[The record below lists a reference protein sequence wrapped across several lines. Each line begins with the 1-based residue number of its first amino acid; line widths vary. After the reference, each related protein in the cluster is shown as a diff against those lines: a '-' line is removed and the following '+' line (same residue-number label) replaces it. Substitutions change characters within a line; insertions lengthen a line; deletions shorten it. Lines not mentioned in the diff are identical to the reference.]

1 MFVNQTES
9 TQFIQSLKR
18 AGVSIHNEEEV
29 IERLAEARE
38 WHFAFCTL
46 VNQGKRI
53 GIWFA
58 ASAKTRST
66 QLKRLFAQYH
76 FTSSAEASFEA
87 SLQKMA

>member
-9 TQFIQSLKR
+9 TLFIQSLKR
-18 AGVSIHNEEEV
+18 AGIQISNEREV

-38 WHFAFCTL
+38 WHFAFSTL

-58 ASAKTRST
+58 ATAKTRST
-66 QLKRLFAQYH
+66 QLKRLFAKYH
-76 FTSSAEASFEA
+76 FTGNAEAAFEA
-87 SLQKMA
+87 CLQL